1 MIRLTL
7 ILLMSLAVSS
17 QAVAAVKWSNEG
29 NKVRQ
34 QADEVWSRLSDAEIC
49 QKLQEMSNKSGTWKL
64 LKAEK
69 NRRHIKC

>member
-1 MIRLTL
+1 MIRFVLAL
-7 ILLMSLAVSS
+7 VMALAVTS
-17 QAVAAVKWSNEG
+17 QSFAVKWSNEG

-49 QKLQEMSNKSGTWKL
+49 QKLEEMSDKSGTWKL

>member
-1 MIRLTL
+1 MIRFVLAL
-7 ILLMSLAVSS
+7 VMALAVSS
-17 QAVAAVKWSNEG
+17 QSFAAVKWSIEG

-49 QKLQEMSNKSGTWKL
+49 QKLEEMSDKSGTWKL

-69 NRRHIKC
+69 NKRQIKC

>member
-1 MIRLTL
+1 MIRFALV
-7 ILLMSLAVSS
+7 LLMSFAVSS
-17 QAVAAVKWSNEG
+17 QSFAAVKWANEG

-49 QKLQEMSNKSGTWKL
+49 QKLEEVSDKSGTWKL

-69 NRRHIKC
+69 NRRYIKC

>member
-1 MIRLTL
+1 MIRFFFALV
-7 ILLMSLAVSS
+7 MVLAVSTQS
-17 QAVAAVKWSNEG
+17 FAAVKWSNEG

-49 QKLQEMSNKSGTWKL
+49 KKLEEISNNSGTWKL

-69 NRRHIKC
+69 NARNIKC

>member
-1 MIRLTL
+1 MIRFVLAL
-7 ILLMSLAVSS
+7 VMALAVSS
-17 QAVAAVKWSNEG
+17 QSFAAVKWSNEG

-49 QKLQEMSNKSGTWKL
+49 QKLEEMSDKSGSWKL

-69 NRRHIKC
+69 NKRQIKC

>member
-1 MIRLTL
+1 MIKFVLAL
-7 ILLMSLAVSS
+7 VMALAVSS
-17 QAVAAVKWSNEG
+17 QSFAAVKWSNEG

-49 QKLQEMSNKSGTWKL
+49 QKLEEMSDKSGIWKL

-69 NRRHIKC
+69 NKRHIKC

>member
-1 MIRLTL
+1 MIRFVLAL
-7 ILLMSLAVSS
+7 VMALAVSS
-17 QAVAAVKWSNEG
+17 QSFAAVKWSNEG

-49 QKLQEMSNKSGTWKL
+49 QKLKEMSDKSGTWKL

>member
-1 MIRLTL
+1 MIRFVLALVMT
-7 ILLMSLAVSS
+7 LAVSS
-17 QAVAAVKWSNEG
+17 QSFAAVKWSNEG

-49 QKLQEMSNKSGTWKL
+49 QKLEEMSDKSGTWKL

>member
-1 MIRLTL
+1 MIRFVLAL
-7 ILLMSLAVSS
+7 VMALAVSLQS
-17 QAVAAVKWSNEG
+17 FAAVKWSNEG